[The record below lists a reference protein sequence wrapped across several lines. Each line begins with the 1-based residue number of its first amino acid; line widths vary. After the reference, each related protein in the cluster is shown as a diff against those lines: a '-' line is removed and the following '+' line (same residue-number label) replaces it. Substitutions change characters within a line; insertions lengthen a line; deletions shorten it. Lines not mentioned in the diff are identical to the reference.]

1 MSHDLALTQWAGA
14 LLSQSSTSILVS
26 LPSHQPTSISTI
38 FRGVIHKERPS
49 EGRLIKYV
57 SIVFLICL
65 SNMLPYSFL
74 LWCALG
80 LQQHMSYQMW
90 WVITFL
96 SLIPCP
102 ISCWNMGIIVRQ
114 HNANT
119 FVLAPIGGMNTCFL
133 VQLSSSSIARC
144 WLNKHHKY

>member
-1 MSHDLALTQWAGA
+1 MIWHRHSELAHFFLKV
-14 LLSQSSTSILVS
+14 L
-26 LPSHQPTSISTI
+26 LPSLSPYHLINPSASPPYLEGLYTRRDPQ
-38 FRGVIHKERPS
+38 RGDS

-57 SIVFLICL
+57 SIVFLMCS

-80 LQQHMSYQMW
+80 PQQHMSYQMW
-90 WVITFL
+90 WVVTFL

-102 ISCWNMGIIVRQ
+102 FSCWNMGIIVQQ
-114 HNANT
+114 HNVNT
-119 FVLAPIGGMNTCFL
+119 FLLALIGGTNTCFL

-144 WLNKHHKY
+144 WLN